1 MVWSDLPWF
10 TRPTAR
16 FTARV
21 APPDLLPKLGMT
33 ALVQDHVWERLSP
46 NIRVR
51 QAFSFHAPVL
61 VGARVRGV
69 GHFHDKYE
77 RRVKHFVVMQVVY
90 RGEDGTTLMVDE
102 RTQLMLGESVR
113 VVRPDQPVSAVPRSY
128 QLSLAYMV
136 PTPSRATSTARS
148 PRETSCALATPSCR
162 VASS

>member
-1 MVWSDLPWF
+1 MSATQLTWSTIPVGARTGELTIEVTDQLVDDYLQIMGWFDLPWF
-10 TRPTAR
+10 TRPTAP

-33 ALVQDHVWERLSP
+33 ALVQAHVWERLGP

-69 GHFHDKYE
+69 GHLHDKYE
-77 RRVKHFVVMQVVY
+77 RRGKHFVVMRVVY
-90 RGEDGTTLMVDE
+90 RGEDGTTLVVDE

-113 VVRPDQPVSAVPRSY
+113 V
-128 QLSLAYMV
+128 
-136 PTPSRATSTARS
+136 AR
-148 PRETSCALATPSCR
+148 
-162 VASS
+162 